1 MNLPQIKIYEID
13 YQFIIDNYTNPKLW
27 DKVWNLFVF
36 KNYIY
41 TITLSSIDVKK
52 YEISFEIR
60 LESALN
66 VWDRNKTAFI
76 KYNLKNSTIEILK
89 KQINGTLFT
98 LAEWLEKVVIENSSE
113 YRQMEDS
120 KYSERNL
127 LEEIAKDF
135 LDENNV
141 TNSEIRDVYIDY
153 YVDKNETIYERL
165 NDLEDEMRYN
175 YLTDLFL
182 IIAECSND
190 ETRKNKV
197 LENQNNE
204 EKIQQ
209 ILGEVDEYMKYI
221 ETEDWTSEMREKLEA
236 I

>member
-60 LESALN
+60 LESALD

-98 LAEWLEKVVIENSSE
+98 LAELLEKVVIENSSE

-209 ILGEVDEYMKYI
+209 ILGEVDEYMEYI
-221 ETEDWTSEMREKLEA
+221 ETKDWVDEMKEKLEA

>member
-60 LESALN
+60 LESDLD

-165 NDLEDEMRYN
+165 DDLEDEMRYN

-209 ILGEVDEYMKYI
+209 ILGEVDEYMKYM
-221 ETEDWTSEMREKLEA
+221 ETKDWVDEMKEKLEA

>member
-60 LESALN
+60 LESDLD
-66 VWDRNKTAFI
+66 VWDRSKTAFI

-221 ETEDWTSEMREKLEA
+221 ETKDWVDEMREKLEA

>member
-1 MNLPQIKIYEID
+1 MNLPQIKIYETD

-60 LESALN
+60 LESDLD
-66 VWDRNKTAFI
+66 VWDRSKTAFI

-221 ETEDWTSEMREKLEA
+221 ETKDWVDEMREKLEA